1 MKSPVK
7 MTVRIALGAILSV
20 LSTMPLRAQT
30 STAVLPNG
38 SQIIATI
45 NGTIMDKQPGVTS
58 MAGGGAT
65 LYDASGKTVA
75 DRSSVIYF
83 RDPLQTK
90 ASWWGGEVRATS
102 KGNRSTVNNRGVYF
116 EQQTSPFV
124 IGDGRYTS
132 AGGNLLVRLG
142 PELTGTTAGEVR
154 FQALDVVGVGCDLS
168 NSSGSTSLRGGR
180 EGFSGGLQW
189 VHPLNGWTGSSPTY
203 SADLVVELRYGM
215 DGIVDGGQNVGLS
228 ASRVLDLEVIGND
241 GVTAVN
247 IRKIAGNPAPP
258 MLSGWTEIDGN
269 TAFLT
274 TSSMATGLRTSEQI
288 TWGNGVVAIP
298 PGRTIINT
306 WKSKT
311 VRVPLRLSSS
321 RSTSFKITAV
331 SSNASSAHRNR
342 SLGKTSIPASPTD
355 APANPRLGNGVEIRI
370 RIERVT
376 LLPGSGGGGN
386 VPK

>member
-20 LSTMPLRAQT
+20 LSTMQLRAQT

-38 SQIIATI
+38 SQIIAI
-45 NGTIMDKQPGVTS
+45 VNGTILDKQQGVTS
-58 MAGGGAT
+58 DGVGSAT

-75 DRSSVIYF
+75 ARSSVIYF

-90 ASWWGGEVRATS
+90 LSWWGGEVRATS
-102 KGNRSTVNNRGVYF
+102 KGNRSSLNNRGVYS
-116 EQQTSPFV
+116 EQTTSPFV
-124 IGDGRYTS
+124 WGEGKYTTG
-132 AGGNLLVRLG
+132 GGNLLVRLG

-154 FQALDVVGVGCDLS
+154 FQALDAIGVLCDLS
-168 NSSGSTSLRGGR
+168 NSAASTSLRGGR
-180 EGFSGGLQW
+180 EGFSGGIQW
-189 VHPLNGWTGSSPTY
+189 VPPAFQTGITQTY

-215 DGIVDGGQNVGLS
+215 DGIVDGGQNVALR
-228 ASRVLDLEVIGND
+228 ASRVLDLQVLGND

-274 TSSMATGLRTSEQI
+274 TSSMATGQRTSEQI

-298 PGRTIINT
+298 PGRTIINSWT
-306 WKSKT
+306 SKT
-311 VRVPLRLSSS
+311 VRVPLRLSSA

-342 SLGKTSIPASPTD
+342 SLGRTSIPAPPTD

-376 LLPGSGGGGN
+376 LLPGPGGDP
-386 VPK
+386 VP